1 MTSNQGYPKLRLNV
15 GEKKKKENILFDQ
28 NIKNIFD

>member
-15 GEKKKKENILFDQ
+15 GEKKNILFDQ

>member
-15 GEKKKKENILFDQ
+15 GEKKKENILFDQ